1 VSDTREIDMSQHPD
15 HYTAGES
22 AKRAVLLV
30 RGLRA
35 AASGRSTAS
44 ADRALD
50 RLAEKALERET
61 AEAAAREKARQDAV
75 RQRAD
80 AKAAR
85 TR

>member
-1 VSDTREIDMSQHPD
+1 VFDTKEIDMSQHPN
-15 HYTAGES
+15 HYSAGEC
-22 AKRAVLLV
+22 AKRAVLLA

-50 RLAEKALERET
+50 RLAEQAVERES
-61 AEAAAREKARQDAV
+61 AEAAARENARQDAL
-75 RQRAD
+75 RQRAQ